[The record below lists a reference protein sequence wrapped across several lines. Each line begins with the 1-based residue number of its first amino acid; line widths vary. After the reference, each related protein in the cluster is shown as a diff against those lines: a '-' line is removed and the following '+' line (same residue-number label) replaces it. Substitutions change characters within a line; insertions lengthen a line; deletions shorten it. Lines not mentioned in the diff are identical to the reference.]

1 MATLVAFHAH
11 PDDESIGG
19 GTLARASAEGHR
31 VVVLLAT
38 RGERGE
44 TPPGLLAPVE
54 TLAQR
59 RVTETLQA
67 TSILGVHRVE
77 FLNYRD
83 SGMRGADTYDDPGCF
98 RRADVDQAARE
109 LAVILTEE
117 QPGALL
123 IYDETGIT
131 GHPDH
136 IQVHRVGVRAA
147 ALVAVPRVYEGTMS
161 RSRIQWLVS
170 QAIKA
175 GLTRTSI
182 DIDPQTFGTPDEAI
196 TTTIDVRR
204 YLPLKRRAMAAH
216 ASQISETSPLLAMPP
231 EVFEQLWGY
240 ESAIRQGAPPG
251 LRETHLFASPL
262 AGSIG

>member
-19 GTLARASAEGHR
+19 GGTLARASAEGHR
-31 VVVLLAT
+31 VVVVVAT
-38 RGERGE
+38 CGERGE
-44 TPPGLLAPVE
+44 TPPGILAPGE

-59 RVTETLQA
+59 RVTETREA
-67 TSILGVHRVE
+67 ASILGVHRVE
-77 FLNYRD
+77 FLGYHD
-83 SGMRGADTYDDPGCF
+83 SGMRGADTNDDPDCF
-98 RRADVDQAARE
+98 WRADVDQAARK
-109 LAVILTEE
+109 LAAILTEE
-117 QPGALL
+117 RPDALS

-147 ALVAVPRVYEGTMS
+147 QLVPVPRVYEATIS
-161 RSRIQWLVS
+161 RTRARWLLDR
-170 QAIKA
+170 AIEA
-175 GLTRTSI
+175 GASI
-182 DIDPQTFGTPDEAI
+182 DIDPPVLGTPEEAI

-231 EVFEQLWGY
+231 EVFEQLWGH
-240 ESAIRQGAPPG
+240 ETAILRGAPPG
-251 LRETHLFASPL
+251 LRETTLFPTAVG
-262 AGSIG
+262 A